1 MASIALGA
9 RILLALVF
17 GTAAAGK
24 FADPAGT
31 RRALADFR
39 VPTGLQKPFA
49 VLLPLAELATALALL
64 FQPTARW
71 GALSA
76 AILVALFVAG
86 IVAAMSR
93 GEAPDC
99 HCFGQI
105 SSSPAGPRTL
115 IRNGVLMVPAV
126 FVLAYGPGTSIDA
139 WVSGHSA
146 AALVAVLLGAAAL
159 ALAAACL
166 RLWRT
171 NRDLRTDLERA
182 NKSLAAFP
190 AGLPVGAPAPDFA
203 LPSVDGRMT
212 TLRSLLSEGNPV
224 ALVFVGTGCSA
235 CHFMMP
241 DLARWQAT
249 VPDRITI
256 ALVGAGDEEE
266 LRQLANVYGLSNM
279 LVQEEA
285 EVFEDYRGASTPSVV
300 IVGPDGLIASPTRS
314 TKALVE
320 MVVRRAVRNGVPSA
334 AATERATN
342 ATVLELPD
350 LANAPPDPS

>member
-17 GTAAAGK
+17 ATAAVGK

-31 RRALADFR
+31 RRALAEFR
-39 VPTGLQKPFA
+39 VSTGLQKPFA
-49 VLLPLAELATALALL
+49 VLLPLAELATAVALL
-64 FQPTARW
+64 FQPTAQW

-86 IVAAMSR
+86 IVGAMSR

-115 IRNGVLMVPAV
+115 VRNAVLMAPAV
-126 FVLAYGPGTSIDA
+126 LVLAYGPGTSIDA

-146 AALVAVLLGAAAL
+146 AVLVAVLLGAAAIGL
-159 ALAAACL
+159 GAACV

-171 NRDLRTDLERA
+171 NRGLRSELERA
-182 NKSLAAFP
+182 NKSLSVFP
-190 AGLPVGAPAPDFA
+190 AGLPIGAPAPDFA
-203 LPSVDGRMT
+203 LRNIDGQMT
-212 TLRSLLSEGNPV
+212 TLQGLLSE
-224 ALVFVGTGCSA
+224 AGCGP

-256 ALVGAGDEEE
+256 ALVGAGEEEE
-266 LRQLANVYGLSNM
+266 LQQLANAYGVSNM
-279 LVQEEA
+279 LVQEKA
-285 EVFEDYRGASTPSVV
+285 EVFEDYRSASTPSVV
-300 IVGPDGLIASPTRS
+300 I
-314 TKALVE
+314 E
-320 MVVRRAVRNGVPSA
+320 
-334 AATERATN
+334 
-342 ATVLELPD
+342 
-350 LANAPPDPS
+350 